1 MQRKACTSSARSRFN
16 RRCCWLTR
24 CFDQCGN
31 QFQSEF
37 IWVYVKFMLGCLNAW
52 PLFEKP
58 NSISLT
64 CISWGV
70 SDRNAWN
77 QAVTF
82 QTHETQET
90 CPTRDSKGMSL
101 AVCLPWRGVWILWQ
115 TARQGLLWL
124 PSLLLIQSLLGQAT
138 VVAPN
143 ALVEWRQLSSSP
155 PPSQKQQEVPC
166 NPRCLQLWPHC
177 CKRETYR
184 RDPKA
189 VRSQDVENHL
199 IQSDFGTLKLRP
211 VLTGLLSNGKL
222 GRKLLRTLETPLI
235 RAKHVHSCQTQA
247 QTLL

>member
-1 MQRKACTSSARSRFN
+1 
-16 RRCCWLTR
+16 
-24 CFDQCGN
+24 
-31 QFQSEF
+31 
-37 IWVYVKFMLGCLNAW
+37 MLD
-52 PLFEKP
+52 LFLK
-58 NSISLT
+58 N
-64 CISWGV
+64 
-70 SDRNAWN
+70 
-77 QAVTF
+77 
-82 QTHETQET
+82 
-90 CPTRDSKGMSL
+90 
-101 AVCLPWRGVWILWQ
+101 
-115 TARQGLLWL
+115 
-124 PSLLLIQSLLGQAT
+124 LIQSLWLAFPEVSVTEMLGTKPSDFPDTWDSRDVPDKRLQRHESRSLSSLARCVNPLANSQARPIVASISSLDT
-138 VVAPN
+138 IFARTSNCCAPN